1 MAPRIRRARP
11 LLTAACLL
19 ALTGGADANPFLCCR
34 AGSAVAAAL
43 SQVPPIRPGMARVWF
58 LRQFEPYESLATPM
72 ISANGVP
79 VGLSEPGTAFI
90 RDFLPGTYTFT
101 VPSYGID
108 SGQAATV
115 QLLPRTQSYLEVQS
129 LSRWASC
136 GDACQRDTLYVR
148 AISPDWAE
156 KYFIAMIYLGQR

>member
-1 MAPRIRRARP
+1 M
-11 LLTAACLL
+11 LTAVCLL
-19 ALTGGADANPFLCCR
+19 ALAGGTRVGANPFLCCR
-34 AGSAVAAAL
+34 AGPTVAAAI

-58 LRQFEPYESLATPM
+58 LRQFEPYESLATPV

-90 RDFLPGTYTFT
+90 RDFRPGIYTFT
-101 VPSYGID
+101 VPSYGVD

-115 QLLPRTQSYLEVQS
+115 RLVSGTQTYLEVQS

-136 GDACQRDTLYVR
+136 GDNCQRDTLYVR
-148 AISPDWAE
+148 AIAPDWAE
-156 KYFIAMIYLGQR
+156 KYFPAMIYLGQR